1 MDKNIQVADKSTQS
15 LTRSLNY
22 SECLGKPDSLAPLA
36 PKESKRARQIV
47 CGVFMT
53 WATCPESARL
63 EKWRAVSTTPYMG
76 SIGDLTMFIGITL
89 RMRLAV
95 TPQRG

>member
-1 MDKNIQVADKSTQS
+1 MWCFHD
-15 LTRSLNY
+15 
-22 SECLGKPDSLAPLA
+22 LGDLS
-36 PKESKRARQIV
+36 
-47 CGVFMT
+47 
-53 WATCPESARL
+53 ESARL

-95 TPQRG
+95 TPQRGLTKFLLGHFSFVEVGFGSTSGH